1 MEVTK
6 FSEDLS
12 EEEQI
17 SLQNYI
23 SNGCP
28 GLTKIDDTKVF
39 QWFEL
44 YMAGK
49 GYSEIAT
56 ITKDKK
62 DLIMYISYKSKWH
75 EKRMQYYSD
84 MALNLTTKLKRVK
97 LESANTVANAIT
109 ALGKYY
115 NDQFN
120 KYLLTNDQNVISNMD
135 TKTLA
140 QFYKSI
146 EVLDKI
152 INPSAAGDSSQS
164 PLPSVNINVGSSA
177 KVEQKDDQTI
187 EITTDEAA
195 GDLIKALAKYQRVKD
210 KEKD

>member
-12 EEEQI
+12 EEEQVA
-17 SLQNYI
+17 LQSYI

-39 QWFEL
+39 KWFEL

-49 GYSEIAT
+49 SYSEIAA
-56 ITKDKK
+56 ITKEKK
-62 DLIMYISYKSKWH
+62 DLIVYIAHRGKWH
-75 EKRMQYYSD
+75 EKHMQYYAD
-84 MALNLTTKLKRVK
+84 IANNLTNKLKKVR
-97 LESANTVANAIT
+97 LESANTVATAIT

-115 NDQFN
+115 GDQFN
-120 KYLLTNDQNVISNMD
+120 KYLLTNDGSIIANMD

-140 QFYKSI
+140 QYYKSI
-146 EVLDKI
+146 EVLDKMMS
-152 INPSAAGDSSQS
+152 PSSGGEGSSS
-164 PLPSVNINVGSSA
+164 PSVNINVGSNA
-177 KVEQKDDQTI
+177 KIEQKDDKTV

-195 GDLIKALAKYQRVKD
+195 GDLIKALAKYQRI